1 MTSKIEQI
9 IEEMEQYIIEECKPY
24 PLSKSKIIVDRDRIE
39 TMISE
44 LHMKMPGEIKKFQK
58 FLENRNAI
66 LEDAQNK
73 ADAMLQNAN
82 DNVQKL
88 VSDHEIVQMAQAE
101 ANAIIEEAQLR
112 AQMILDGAQQEAEQ
126 LKAGSLSYVEE
137 SLENLQ
143 TLVGNTMT
151 TVDSK
156 MKGFME
162 TLENY
167 YTIIE
172 ENRNE
177 IAAMG
182 QPQPEEDGFVEE
194 IVDESLQFSELGYEQ

>member
-9 IEEMEQYIIEECKPY
+9 IEEMEQYIVEECKPY

-101 ANAIIEEAQLR
+101 ADAIIEEAQMR
-112 AQMILDGAQQEAEQ
+112 AQMLLEAAEQEAEQ
-126 LKAGSLSYVEE
+126 LKEGSLSYVEE
-137 SLENLQ
+137 SLGNLQ

-151 TVDSK
+151 TVDSR

-167 YTIIE
+167 YSIIE

-177 IAAMG
+177 IASMG
-182 QPQPEEDGFVEE
+182 QVPVETDEVAEEASDNG
-194 IVDESLQFSELGYEQ
+194 LQFSELGYEQ